1 MTKDEWIA
9 RRQENSEFTWDE
21 ILASGYDAMPCSCQL
36 KGCLGWKLLKVQN
49 SFIPV
54 KKKVSLVSQTPPE
67 AA

>member
-9 RRQENSEFTWDE
+9 KRQENSEFPWE
-21 ILASGYDAMPCSCQL
+21 VILESGYDAVSCSCQL

-49 SFIPV
+49 SFVPV
-54 KKKVSLVSQTPPE
+54 KKKVCLVSKTPPE